1 MTNGGRSTN
10 RIQRVSLTDSIAQE
24 LSTRILNGDLRPG
37 ANLREVE
44 LSQDLGVSRQSL
56 RAALAQL
63 NGKGLLH
70 HEMNRGYWVPV
81 LTRTDAKD
89 IFELRELIE
98 GEAARRLTVT
108 HSGIEQVI
116 EALETMEGLA
126 EDVSWV
132 EYLEVH
138 FAFHRAIVSTTGS
151 PRLLRH
157 FEMLSAETWV
167 SLVPSHLSSEFG
179 SPSAQRAGHRHLLEA
194 FQDGD
199 PVAAIQAVHDH
210 MWSGFDELYPVE

>member
-24 LSTRILNGDLRPG
+24 LSTRILNGELRPG

-98 GEAARRLTVT
+98 GEAARRLTLT
-108 HSGIEQVI
+108 QDGIQQVVD
-116 EALETMEGLA
+116 ALETMEQLA
-126 EDVSWV
+126 DDVSWP

-138 FAFHRAIVSTTGS
+138 FAFHRAIVSATGS

-179 SPSAQRAGHRHLLEA
+179 SPSAQRAGHRHLVEVI
-194 FQDGD
+194 QQGD
-199 PVAAIQAVHDH
+199 ADAAVAVVREHL
-210 MWSGFDELYPVE
+210 WSGFDDLYPVE

>member
-1 MTNGGRSTN
+1 MTNGGRSSN

-24 LSTRILNGDLRPG
+24 LSTRILNGELRPG
-37 ANLREVE
+37 SNLREVE

-63 NGKGLLH
+63 NTKGLLH

-98 GEAARRLTVT
+98 GEAARRLTLT
-108 HSGIEQVI
+108 QDGIQQVAD
-116 EALETMEGLA
+116 ALEAMEQLA
-126 EDVSWV
+126 DDVSWV

-138 FAFHRAIVSTTGS
+138 FAFHRAIVSATGS

-179 SPSAQRAGHRHLLEA
+179 SPNAQLAGHRHLVEVIRQGDAEA
-194 FQDGD
+194 A
-199 PVAAIQAVHDH
+199 VAVVREHL
-210 MWSGFDELYPVE
+210 WSGFDDLYPVE

>member
-24 LSTRILNGDLRPG
+24 LSSRILNGDLRPG

-63 NGKGLLH
+63 NGNGLLH

-108 HSGIEQVI
+108 KNGIQQVVD
-116 EALETMEGLA
+116 ALETMERLA
-126 EDVSWV
+126 DDVSWV

-138 FAFHRAIVSTTGS
+138 FAFHRSIVGAAGS

-157 FEMLSAETWV
+157 FEMLSTETWV

-179 SPSAQRAGHRHLLEA
+179 SPSAQRAGHRHLVEA
-194 FQDGD
+194 FQQGD
-199 PVAAIQAVHDH
+199 PADAVEAVREHL
-210 MWSGFDELYPVE
+210 WSGFDDLYPEE